1 MKMVSIRL
9 PENVIKELKN
19 YATKREI
26 NKQEAY
32 REVIKKGLKTHEE
45 AQNIQ
50 DKMREINSINSI
62 ENRYFV
68 QQLYRLF
75 FDKSQSEYE
84 TPDDEFSAIKARA
97 KQMISNLNNIEE

>member
-9 PENVIKELKN
+9 PENVIKELKS
-19 YATKREI
+19 YSTKREI
-26 NKQEAY
+26 TKQEAY
-32 REVIKKGLKTHEE
+32 REVIKKGLKIHEE